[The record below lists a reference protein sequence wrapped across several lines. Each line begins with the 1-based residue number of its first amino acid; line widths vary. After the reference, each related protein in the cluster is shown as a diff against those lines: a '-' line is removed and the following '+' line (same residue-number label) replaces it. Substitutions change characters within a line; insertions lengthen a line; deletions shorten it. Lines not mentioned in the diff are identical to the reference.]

1 MGRVLWIIH
10 IDPIYVKEGG
20 SILMLL
26 EAWLHEK
33 DSARC
38 CWFENGGMVHEPRT
52 VEGFE
57 KLEKCKQ

>member
-1 MGRVLWIIH
+1 
-10 IDPIYVKEGG
+10 
-20 SILMLL
+20 MLL

-38 CWFENGGMVHEPRT
+38 CWLEDGGMVHEPRT